1 MRERIVSGLSM
12 VSLVMICGESSPY
25 FGPIL
30 AYSGLTLYLMP
41 GSFSTIVMV
50 LVLSWVLMMDCSV
63 VAAFF
68 ISGFFVQISISFIG
82 QRRPSFAF
90 SLAARPAW
98 MMLNA
103 LCICCSRSGLMRAW
117 FGFGQVKCVILSG
130 IFNCGMLNAL
140 LRLR

>member
-1 MRERIVSGLSM
+1 MVSGLSL

-30 AYSGLTLYLMP
+30 PYSGLTLYLMP
-41 GSFSTIVMV
+41 GSFSMMVTV
-50 LVLSWVLMMDCSV
+50 LVLSWFLMICCSE

-68 ISGFFVQISISFIG
+68 ISGFFVQISTSLIG

-90 SLAARPAW
+90 SRAANPAW

-103 LCICCSRSGLMRAW
+103 LCICCSRSGLIRAW
-117 FGFGQVKCVILSG
+117 FGFGQVKWVILCSG
-130 IFNCGMLNAL
+130 VLNAL